1 MGLSARLTGLLRR
14 RLVEPVRAL
23 LVQGLTPEKVA
34 LTLALGL
41 CIAVFPVVGA
51 TTVLSVLAAIVFRL
65 NMPLIQTVNVF
76 SAPLQI
82 AFIVPFI
89 RMGEALSG
97 RPPLRMPLGRIVSA
111 VTAQPL
117 AALSTL
123 WETTVW
129 AVVAWC
135 LAAPPAGLAIFLVLR
150 PVLRHAASRIA
161 ARRAG
166 P

>member
-1 MGLSARLTGLLRR
+1 M
-14 RLVEPVRAL
+14 AL
-23 LVQGLTPEKVA
+23 LVQGLSPEKIA

-41 CIAVFPVVGA
+41 CIAVFPVVGM
-51 TTVLSVLAAIVFRL
+51 TTLLSVLAALVLRL

-82 AFIVPFI
+82 AFILPFI

-97 RPPLRMPLGRIVSA
+97 RPPLRMPLARIVTA

-117 AALSTL
+117 AAVTTL

-166 P
+166 A